1 MNIFVTGATGF
12 IGSHLCRELIRR
24 GHRVSG
30 LTRSGRIDSVKSL
43 LPCPEFHLETGDIR
57 DAGMMHS
64 IVKNNRAEVIF
75 HLAAQLPDDDG
86 VENPFVYFETNAKG
100 TLNLLDAA
108 YLNGVDKFIYAS
120 SMSVYSEPPRYLPV
134 DESHPTQPSTMYSVA
149 KLVGELCCNLYSK
162 VMNIVVLRYSGAY
175 GQGERTSNA
184 MPRFIDQALNN
195 RPITIYGNGRQTS
208 DFVYIK
214 DVFQGTLLV
223 LEKDRPGVYNIGSG
237 EEIGVRD
244 LAKRITDF
252 TNSKSE
258 IVLTDKDT
266 ERPFRFVLDIAKS
279 REDLGY
285 SPHSFDA
292 GLGKY
297 IKEYNIEV

>member
-1 MNIFVTGATGF
+1 
-12 IGSHLCRELIRR
+12 
-24 GHRVSG
+24 
-30 LTRSGRIDSVKSL
+30 
-43 LPCPEFHLETGDIR
+43 
-57 DAGMMHS
+57 
-64 IVKNNRAEVIF
+64 
-75 HLAAQLPDDDG
+75 
-86 VENPFVYFETNAKG
+86 
-100 TLNLLDAA
+100 
-108 YLNGVDKFIYAS
+108 
-120 SMSVYSEPPRYLPV
+120 
-134 DESHPTQPSTMYSVA
+134 
-149 KLVGELCCNLYSK
+149 
-162 VMNIVVLRYSGAY
+162 MNIVVLRYSGAY